1 MSAFLV
7 PEQFSK
13 LKGGEGEAGEGVM
26 LPWSKGEGP
35 AQGHGVRRGGCWGGR
50 RAPFDIPL
58 CRTTAP
64 HCSSFN
70 CIHAASLAAQA
81 LCP

>member
-13 LKGGEGEAGEGVM
+13 LKGGEGEAGEGAM

-35 AQGHGVRRGGCWGGR
+35 AQGHGVHCGSCWGGGGGEEPR
-50 RAPFDIPL
+50 LTSPFAKQQLPVAPFLI
-58 CRTTAP
+58 
-64 HCSSFN
+64 
-70 CIHAASLAAQA
+70 AST
-81 LCP
+81 